1 MIRWLCDTTHVDIPS
16 SSSIV
21 GKQHQGRKEA
31 KRSRQIFIM
40 EKEQKGSEQGKPGA
54 IVERHLWVWFPKM
67 KGEGDIVNR
76 DIATINITAIKVE
89 Q

>member
-1 MIRWLCDTTHVDIPS
+1 
-16 SSSIV
+16 
-21 GKQHQGRKEA
+21 
-31 KRSRQIFIM
+31 M